1 MKGDLS
7 KLMRDSLKFLEN
19 KYVRNLL
26 ILILVLYCAAV
37 LPALN
42 REVTIIFNN
51 LFFKLVV
58 LVVIVY
64 VGQKDMTLALLLTMA
79 LILSLQ
85 RAQDNNMQESI
96 LGLSMQQPLNNG
108 SAPLGNDP
116 LVNCW
121 DDEDNNACQG
131 VATFENEL
139 NAQGLNYPVMGYNPD
154 ATTAGFFN

>member
-96 LGLSMQQPLNNG
+96 L
-108 SAPLGNDP
+108 D
-116 LVNCW
+116 
-121 DDEDNNACQG
+121 
-131 VATFENEL
+131 
-139 NAQGLNYPVMGYNPD
+139 
-154 ATTAGFFN
+154 

>member
-37 LPALN
+37 LPVLN
-42 REVTIIFNN
+42 REVTILFKN

-96 LGLSMQQPLNNG
+96 LGLSMQQPLNQG

-121 DDEDNNACQG
+121 DDEDNKACQG
-131 VATFENEL
+131 VATFQNEL
-139 NAQGLNYPVMGYNPD
+139 NAQGLNYPVMGYNPED
-154 ATTAGFFN
+154 TSAGYFN